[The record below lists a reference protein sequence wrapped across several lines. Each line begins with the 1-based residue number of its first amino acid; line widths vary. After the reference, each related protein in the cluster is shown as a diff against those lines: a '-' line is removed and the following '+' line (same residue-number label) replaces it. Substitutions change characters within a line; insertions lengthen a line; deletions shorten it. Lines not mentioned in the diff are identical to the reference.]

1 MRRWLNRGHAAALLA
16 ASTTMAACGGGGGYA
31 PAFTPAPPAPDLAV
45 SVGGSLDMLPNQENT
60 ILVTVQSLGAIAAT
74 GAVLTVPTPAGFT
87 YEAAWCTSAT
97 GGATCPASTTAQALT
112 AGLTLPS
119 VPPHGVLK
127 FTLDG
132 VTSPTAGPFV
142 EFTATVNV
150 VGDAVPVT
158 NAALLRSAVVMPAA
172 STLVASVPAPTYP
185 GGSPELE
192 AFNWI
197 NAERARCGL
206 GLLKQDARIDLA
218 STDHAT
224 YLATNLDSG
233 NINQVAH
240 QQNPAFPAYTG
251 LDATARAQV
260 RGYSGP
266 ASDLLAQE
274 STALL
279 GYKIA
284 FGYTSYQSLSA
295 QGGAKD
301 LGLASTKPS
310 SSSAFVSVINVGVPA
325 PSGSTSTQ
333 LLEAQQQIAGD
344 VVATYPCGG
353 EVLIRRNHGQED
365 PSPLPN
371 TDLSTKGPPITIFVR
386 AGQTFRLKE
395 VLLTTASGTVIGG
408 HFLRN
413 EDRPQNLTPSQAVFI
428 PAAPLPANTTFNFLV
443 SGTNDW
449 QRFEKRIT
457 FSTGD

>member
-1 MRRWLNRGHAAALLA
+1 MLAALLTA
-16 ASTTMAACGGGGGYA
+16 AGALAACGGGGGGA
-31 PAFTPAPPAPDLAV
+31 PQFTPAPPAPNLAV

-97 GGATCPASTTAQALT
+97 GGATCPANTTVQALT
-112 AGLTLPS
+112 AGLVLPS
-119 VPPHGVLK
+119 VPPHGFLK

-132 VTSPTAGPFV
+132 VTSSTAGPFV
-142 EFTATVNV
+142 NFTATVNV
-150 VGDAVPVT
+150 AGDTVPADST
-158 NAALLRSAVVMPAA
+158 GLLRSAVVMPAA

-206 GLLKQDARIDLA
+206 GLLKQDARLDLA
-218 STDHAT
+218 STDHAK
-224 YLATNLDSG
+224 YLATNLDNG
-233 NINQVAH
+233 NINQVGR
-240 QQNPAFPAYTG
+240 QQNPAFPGYTG
-251 LDATARAQV
+251 LDANARAQV
-260 RGYSGP
+260 GGYSGP
-266 ASDLLAQE
+266 ATDLLAQE
-274 STALL
+274 ASALI
-279 GYKIA
+279 GYKTA

-295 QGGAKD
+295 QGGVKD
-301 LGLASTKPS
+301 LGMASIKPS
-310 SSSAFVSVINVGVPA
+310 SSSAVVSVSNVGVPA
-325 PSGSTSTQ
+325 PAGSTPAQ

-353 EVLIRRNHGQED
+353 EVLIRRTHGQED

-371 TDLSTKGPPITIFVR
+371 TDLSTKGPPITVFVR
-386 AGQTFRLKE
+386 AGQTFRLRE
-395 VLLTTASGTVIGG
+395 VMLTTASGTVIGG
-408 HFLRN
+408 HFLTN
-413 EDRPQNLTPSQAVFI
+413 LDRPQNLTPSQAIFI

-443 SGTNDW
+443 RGTNDW

>member
-1 MRRWLNRGHAAALLA
+1 
-16 ASTTMAACGGGGGYA
+16 
-31 PAFTPAPPAPDLAV
+31 
-45 SVGGSLDMLPNQENT
+45 MLPNQENT

-97 GGATCPASTTAQALT
+97 GGATCPANTTAQVLM
-112 AGLTLPS
+112 AGLTLPD
-119 VPPHGVLK
+119 VPPHGTLK

-132 VTSPTAGPFV
+132 VTSTTAGPFV
-142 EFTATVNV
+142 NFTATVNV
-150 VGDAVPVT
+150 AGDAVPADST
-158 NAALLRSAVVMPAA
+158 SLLRSAVVMPAA
-172 STLVASVPAPTYP
+172 STLVANVPAPTYP

-206 GLLKQDARIDLA
+206 GLLKQDVRLDLA
-218 STDHAT
+218 SSDHAN
-224 YLATNLDSG
+224 YLVTNLDNG
-233 NINQVAH
+233 NIKQVAH
-240 QQNPAFPAYTG
+240 QQNPVFPGYSG
-251 LDATARAQV
+251 SDATGRAQF

-279 GYKIA
+279 GYKTV

-301 LGLASTKPS
+301 LGLANAKPS
-310 SSSAFVSVINVGVPA
+310 SSSAVVSVFNVGVPA
-325 PSGSTSTQ
+325 PSGRTPAQ
-333 LLEAQQQIAGD
+333 LLEAEQQIAGD

-353 EVLIRRNHGQED
+353 EVLIRRNHGQEE

-395 VLLTTASGTVIGG
+395 VMLTTASGTVIGG

-413 EDRPQNLTPSQAVFI
+413 EDRPQYLTPSQAIFI
-428 PAAPLPANTTFNFLV
+428 PAEPLPPNTTFNFFIR
-443 SGTNDW
+443 GTNDW
-449 QRFEKRIT
+449 QRFERRIT

>member
-1 MRRWLNRGHAAALLA
+1 MAMAAAL
-16 ASTTMAACGGGGGYA
+16 SACGGGGGGA
-31 PAFTPAPPAPDLAV
+31 PQFTPAPPAPNLAV

-60 ILVTVQSLGAIAAT
+60 ILVTVQSMGAAAAT
-74 GAVLTVPTPAGFT
+74 GAVLTVPTPVGFT

-97 GGATCPASTTAQALT
+97 GGAACPPNTTAQALR
-112 AGLTLPS
+112 AGLTLPDM
-119 VPPHGVLK
+119 PPHGVLK

-132 VTSPTAGPFV
+132 VTATTASPFV
-142 EFTATVNV
+142 NFTATVNV
-150 VGDAVPVT
+150 AGDAIPADST
-158 NAALLRSAVVMPAA
+158 SLLRSAVVMPAA
-172 STLVASVPAPTYP
+172 STLVASIPAPTYS

-206 GLLKQDARIDLA
+206 GLLRQDARLDLA
-218 STDHAT
+218 SADHAS
-224 YLATNLDSG
+224 YLATNLDNG
-233 NINQVAH
+233 NISQVAH
-240 QQNPAFPAYTG
+240 QQNPAFPGYTG

-266 ASDLLAQE
+266 ATDLLVQE
-274 STALL
+274 ASALI
-279 GYKIA
+279 GYKTA

-301 LGLASTKPS
+301 LGLAGTKAS
-310 SSSAFVSVINVGVPA
+310 SSTAFVSVFNVGVPA
-325 PSGSTSTQ
+325 PSGSTPAQ

-371 TDLSTKGPPITIFVR
+371 TDLSMKGSPITIFVR

-395 VLLTTASGTVIGG
+395 VMLTTASGTVIGG
-408 HFLRN
+408 HFLTN
-413 EDRPQNLTPSQAVFI
+413 LDRPQYLTPSQAVFI

-443 SGTNDW
+443 RGTNDW
-449 QRFEKRIT
+449 QRFEKRIA